1 LISPQSQSAL
11 LKLLTSLGAQ
21 SDYSQV
27 IQALRES
34 LVSAIAEVFL
44 IALGVM
50 VVAFIINLFIKE
62 IPLRKR
68 RDLPGE

>member
-1 LISPQSQSAL
+1 
-11 LKLLTSLGAQ
+11 LTTLGAQ
-21 SDYSQV
+21 SDYNQV

-50 VVAFIINLFIKE
+50 VAAFIINLFIKE

-68 RDLPGE
+68 QDLPGE